1 MEKSYDETTCDS
13 PDEQEKETD
22 EEYWERMLMISL
34 GPARWNFGC
43 G

>member
-1 MEKSYDETTCDS
+1 MKKPNDEMTEDCAA
-13 PDEQEKETD
+13 ERENETD